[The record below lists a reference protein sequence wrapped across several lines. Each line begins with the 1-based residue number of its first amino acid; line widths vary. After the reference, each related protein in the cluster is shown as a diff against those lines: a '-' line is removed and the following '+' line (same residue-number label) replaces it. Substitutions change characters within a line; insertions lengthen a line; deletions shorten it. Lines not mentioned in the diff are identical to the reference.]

1 MVKLNSDL
9 ISRALKYVNAVK
21 DYQLDLRGYK
31 ISIIENLSATND
43 QFGSIDLSDNSISK
57 VEELNSLNR
66 LRSLLLIN
74 NRITY
79 IENDFAINCPKLEN
93 LILTNNKISDIEVID
108 NISSCKTLLR
118 LSLVNNLVTKLKYY
132 RLYVI
137 YKMPNLRV
145 LDFQKVKKIEKE
157 EAMRLFESEEG
168 EKIIENIRNKNF
180 SEDDKEFKKG
190 LENIKNNEKVNR
202 IIADKIKNTNNYE
215 DLMNIKKK
223 ITTGEIVD
231 EIKKEE
237 DEKEKEKEKEN
248 EIEIE
253 NENEKEDK
261 KKRKGK
267 AKSKGKGRKKK

>member
-9 ISRALKYVNAVK
+9 ISRASKYLNAVK

-57 VEELNSLNR
+57 IEELNSLNR

-74 NRITY
+74 NRIAS
-79 IENDFAINCPKLEN
+79 IQNDFAINCPKLEN
-93 LILTNNKISDIEVID
+93 LILTNNKIADLEVID
-108 NISSCKTLLR
+108 NISSCKTLQR

-145 LDFQKVKKIEKE
+145 LDFQKVKKIEKL
-157 EAMRLFESEEG
+157 EAVKLFESEEG
-168 EKIIENIRNKNF
+168 EKIIENIKNKHFNN
-180 SEDDKEFKKG
+180 DDIEFKKG
-190 LENIKNNEKVNR
+190 LENIKNNEKVNK
-202 IIADKIKNTNNYE
+202 IIADKIKNSNNYE
-215 DLMNIKKK
+215 ELMKIKNK
-223 ITTGEIVD
+223 ITTGEIVN

-237 DEKEKEKEKEN
+237 EEKEKEKEKEMEKEKDN
-248 EIEIE
+248 E
-253 NENEKEDK
+253 EDK
-261 KKRKGK
+261 KKRGRRKT
-267 AKSKGKGRKKK
+267 KGKGKKKK

>member
-9 ISRALKYVNAVK
+9 ISRTLKYLNEVK

-93 LILTNNKISDIEVID
+93 LILTNNKISDLEVID

-190 LENIKNNEKVNR
+190 LENIKNNEKVNK

-237 DEKEKEKEKEN
+237 DEKEKEI
-248 EIEIE
+248 EIENE

>member
-9 ISRALKYVNAVK
+9 ISRALKYLNVVK

-118 LSLVNNLVTKLKYY
+118 LSLMNNLVTKLKYY

-145 LDFQKVKKIEKE
+145 LDFQKVKKIEKD
-157 EAMRLFESEEG
+157 EAIRLFESEEG
-168 EKIIENIRNKNF
+168 EKIIENIKNKNF

-190 LENIKNNEKVNR
+190 LENIKNNEKVHK
-202 IIADKIKNTNNYE
+202 IIADKIKNTNNYDE
-215 DLMNIKKK
+215 LINIKKK

-237 DEKEKEKEKEN
+237 DEKEKD
-248 EIEIE
+248 IEID
-253 NENEKEDK
+253 NEKDDK
-261 KKRKGK
+261 KKSKGK
-267 AKSKGKGRKKK
+267 TKSKGKGKRKK